1 MISCQDLLNL
11 EIFKNIKLLAGENGL
26 YKTVTWPYICQS
38 IDFYKWIN
46 GGELLFLTGMGMDLD
61 HNKLVN
67 LIYKCREKSISGLVI
82 LTNSEFIKDIP
93 PLIINLCDEID
104 LPLFKMPWN
113 LKIIDVSKSISNYI
127 MEENFKANRERELLK
142 ELIFTKDL
150 NMDKIHQLIRVYNIK
165 SSNIYFSCVFKSSH
179 MSLANYDS
187 LISKIKNKIEL
198 SCNTLMIDVL
208 NNEIILIVGVDS
220 ENLYSKIKFNL
231 KHIHENF
238 NKDNNLFL
246 IFGDRYKNL
255 LSIKDSYNDA
265 IKAYELYKYNCWNDN
280 CIDYSTLGFY
290 KILFE
295 VNSINKLRDYSEE
308 ILKPLIDISEI
319 SNLNLLETLKCYL
332 TNDCNLLKTS
342 DELFIHRNT
351 LIYRLNKI
359 KYVLKNNLES
369 AKFKNELLNALM
381 IRDYLN
387 YVDYK
392 NNKLKYI

>member
-93 PLIINLCDEID
+93 PPIINLCDEID

-265 IKAYELYKYNCWNDN
+265 IKAYELYKYNRWNDN

-351 LIYRLNKI
+351 LIYRLSKI

>member
-127 MEENFKANRERELLK
+127 MEENFKANRERGLLK

-265 IKAYELYKYNCWNDN
+265 IKAYELYKYNRWNDN

>member
-26 YKTVTWPYICQS
+26 YKTITWPYICQS

-93 PLIINLCDEID
+93 PHIINLCDEID

-127 MEENFKANRERELLK
+127 MEENFKSNTERELLK

-150 NMDKIHQLIRVYNIK
+150 NMDKIHQLIRSYNIK
-165 SSNIYFSCVFKSSH
+165 SSNIYFSCVFKSTH
-179 MSLANYDS
+179 MNLANNDY
-187 LISKIKNKIEL
+187 LISNIKNKIEL
-198 SCNTLMIDVL
+198 SCNTLMLDVL
-208 NNEIILIVGVDS
+208 NNEIILIVGVNS
-220 ENLYSKIKFNL
+220 ENLYSEIKFNL
-231 KHIHENF
+231 KHIHEKF

-265 IKAYELYKYNCWNDN
+265 IKAYELYKYNSWNDN
-280 CIDYSTLGFY
+280 CIDYSILGFY

-308 ILKPLIDISEI
+308 ILKPLIDISDS

-332 TNDCNLLKTS
+332 TNDCNLLKS
-342 DELFIHRNT
+342 ADELFIHRNT

-359 KYVLKNNLES
+359 KEVLKNNLEN
-369 AKFKNELLNALM
+369 ARFKNELLNALM

-387 YVDYK
+387 YVDCK

>member
-93 PLIINLCDEID
+93 PLVINLCDEID

-351 LIYRLNKI
+351 LIYRLSKI

>member
-93 PLIINLCDEID
+93 PLIINLCNEID

-179 MSLANYDS
+179 MSLVNYDF

-351 LIYRLNKI
+351 LIYRLSKI

>member
-1 MISCQDLLNL
+1 
-11 EIFKNIKLLAGENGL
+11 
-26 YKTVTWPYICQS
+26 
-38 IDFYKWIN
+38 
-46 GGELLFLTGMGMDLD
+46 
-61 HNKLVN
+61 
-67 LIYKCREKSISGLVI
+67 
-82 LTNSEFIKDIP
+82 
-93 PLIINLCDEID
+93 
-104 LPLFKMPWN
+104 
-113 LKIIDVSKSISNYI
+113 
-127 MEENFKANRERELLK
+127 
-142 ELIFTKDL
+142 
-150 NMDKIHQLIRVYNIK
+150 
-165 SSNIYFSCVFKSSH
+165 

-255 LSIKDSYNDA
+255 LSIKNSYNDA
-265 IKAYELYKYNCWNDN
+265 IKAYELYKYNSWNDN

-359 KYVLKNNLES
+359 KYVLKNNLED
-369 AKFKNELLNALM
+369 ARFKNELLNALM
-381 IRDYLN
+381 IRDYLH

>member
-93 PLIINLCDEID
+93 PPIINLCDEID

-265 IKAYELYKYNCWNDN
+265 IKAYELYKYNRWNDN

-319 SNLNLLETLKCYL
+319 SNLNFLETLKCYL

-351 LIYRLNKI
+351 LIYRLSKI